1 MAGIFKF
8 CFEEDVIMKRDNISA
23 QEYKGDDKLLIGLV
37 LAVITFGLFA
47 QTILNIAT
55 TIRTDLG
62 IDADVSNTAVSIAPL
77 FSGVFIVLIGGLGDR
92 FGRIKITRIGL
103 VLSIIGSFL
112 IAISPK
118 GTASFLLMGRILQ
131 GLSTACI
138 MPSALALIKAYYE
151 GAARQR
157 AVSFYSIGAWGA
169 TGLSS
174 IFGGLLASTI
184 GWRWIYWF
192 SIVVAILSFIL
203 IKGVPESKNP
213 PSSNRSFDLAG
224 MLTFVIGILSINIV
238 ISQGSTIGW
247 LSPTTLGLVVLSLV
261 TFFLF
266 FRLGKK
272 TEDSFIDF
280 NLFKNKAYQGATIS
294 NFLVNGAAGTLI
306 VSLALVQLGA
316 GLNTLQSGFL
326 TIGYVI
332 GILIAI
338 RIGEKLLQKWGPR
351 KPMVLGCIIT
361 GIGIFLNSFTLIM
374 AEQYMILATIGFTFF
389 GTGLGLYATPSAD
402 AALTS
407 IPAEKAGA
415 ASGIYRM
422 ASSLGAAF
430 GIAISAALFTGLSMG
445 NVTFLEG
452 IFWGRTDNIPIRFG
466 AIVALIFNLIMLIL
480 AIVSI
485 LVTIPKEEKV

>member
-1 MAGIFKF
+1 
-8 CFEEDVIMKRDNISA
+8 MKRDNISA